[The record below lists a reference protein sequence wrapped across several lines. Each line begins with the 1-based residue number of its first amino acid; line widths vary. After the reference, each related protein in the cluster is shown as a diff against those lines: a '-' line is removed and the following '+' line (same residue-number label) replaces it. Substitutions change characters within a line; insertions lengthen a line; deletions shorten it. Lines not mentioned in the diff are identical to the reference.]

1 MGDDWGEAPG
11 EVAGWGGEEAVV
23 DGWTLEAWAVGEVGR
38 GVCLVGEAVGLPLV
52 LMLVLVLGGVTSS
65 THSTLQLGAGV
76 RLQGTNTLLL
86 LLLLLPA
93 TCVLAAA
100 AAVVVV
106 ATRALAVMVVV
117 VEPQLACEGRSVPCS
132 ALWLWRSTV

>member
-1 MGDDWGEAPG
+1 MVGDDWGEAPG

-38 GVCLVGEAVGLPLV
+38 GGCLVGEAVGLALA
-52 LMLVLVLGGVTSS
+52 LMLVLGGVTSS

-86 LLLLLPA
+86 LLLPA
-93 TCVLAAA
+93 TCALTAAA
-100 AAVVVV
+100 ALVVMATVALEVVVV
-106 ATRALAVMVVV
+106 MV
-117 VEPQLACEGRSVPCS
+117 EQQLACEGRSVPCS
-132 ALWLWRSTV
+132 AFWLWRWRSTV